1 MFGYNV
7 NIPISDAEVIFI
19 NRVIFHCDL
28 NNFYASVETVRN
40 PSLKGK
46 AIAVCGRTEDR
57 HGIVLAKS
65 EKAKKYGVKTGEV
78 IWQAKKKCGELIVI
92 EPDFDE
98 YVKYGKIVRQI
109 YYNYTDLIEPFGL
122 DECWLDITASEKM
135 FGSDYETAYKIKEQ
149 VKKETG
155 LTVSVGVSFNK
166 VFAKLGSDL
175 KKPDAITVIREENFK
190 EKIWGLPA
198 CDMLWVGRS
207 TDKVLKKYGIKTIG
221 DIAKTSPE
229 ILSSIFGKNGYT
241 LWQCANGRE
250 RSEVSE
256 FGSVSE
262 IKSVGRGCTL
272 VSDLET
278 DDEVWRVLLTLSHN
292 VSKHLRGQE
301 LMASGVQIT
310 VKNNDLKS
318 VQFQKKL
325 CFSTQNSREIADC
338 AYSLYLER
346 YDKNLP
352 VRALTVRAIDL
363 LPVNSSQQ
371 LNLMFDIN
379 KHMRCE
385 IIEKTA
391 LELNKKYGRQIL
403 FEATLL
409 NNTKIPSDKT
419 DEVLLPAGCKI

>member
-7 NIPISDAEVIFI
+7 NTPTLDTEVIFTH
-19 NRVIFHCDL
+19 RVIFHCDL
-28 NNFYASVETVRN
+28 NNFYASVEAVRN
-40 PSLKGK
+40 PALRGK
-46 AIAVCGRTEDR
+46 AVAVCGRTEDR

-65 EKAKKYGVKTGEV
+65 EKAKKYGVKTGDV
-78 IWQAKKKCGELIVI
+78 IWQAKKKCSELIIV

-98 YVKYGKIVRQI
+98 YVKYGKIVRRI

-122 DECWLDITASEKM
+122 DECWLDVTASEKI

-149 VKKETG
+149 VKRETG

-190 EKIWGLPA
+190 DKIWGLPA
-198 CDMLWVGRS
+198 CNMLWVGRS
-207 TDKVLKKYGIKTIG
+207 TDKTLKKYGIRTIG

-241 LWQCANGRE
+241 LWQCANGYE
-250 RSEVSE
+250 CSEVSE
-256 FGSVSE
+256 FGSAPE

-272 VSDLET
+272 VSDLES
-278 DDEVWRVLLTLSHN
+278 DEEVWRVLLTLSHS
-292 VSKHLRGQE
+292 VSRHLRDDGFI
-301 LMASGVQIT
+301 ASGVQIS
-310 VKNNDLKS
+310 VKSNDLKC

-325 CFSTQNSREIADC
+325 CFATQNSREIADC
-338 AYSLYLER
+338 AYALYLER

-363 LPVNSSQQ
+363 LAENSAQQ
-371 LNLMFDIN
+371 LSMTFDIN

-403 FEATLL
+403 FEASLL
-409 NNTKIPSDKT
+409 NDTKFPSDKT
-419 DEVLLPAGCKI
+419 DEVLLPSGRRR